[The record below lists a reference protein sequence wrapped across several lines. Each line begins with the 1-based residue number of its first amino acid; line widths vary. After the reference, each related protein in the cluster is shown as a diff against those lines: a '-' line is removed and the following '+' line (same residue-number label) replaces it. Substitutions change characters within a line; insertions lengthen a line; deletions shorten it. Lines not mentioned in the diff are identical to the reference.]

1 MSTLT
6 NTNEKTQPS
15 QATSAP
21 TEAPPLDLGGLEDA
35 KILALLEGFHIKEAK
50 GPEGTLEIL
59 SFKDKRF
66 SPLMRSWFKGRQDSE
81 IGFSFGGG
89 REYIRVRPRHP
100 LYWHVSTVYTVNIL
114 TAQRTQLRLKA
125 KARAEAAKARNAVSE
140 RGGQMRTDI
149 TATAKAGA

>member
-50 GPEGTLEIL
+50 GLEGTLEIL

-89 REYIRVRPRHP
+89 QECIRVRPTHP
-100 LYWHVSTVYTVNIL
+100 LYWHVCTVYTVNGLI
-114 TAQRTQLRLKA
+114 AQITELRLEA
-125 KARAEAAKARNAVSE
+125 KASAEAAKKGSE
-140 RGGQMRTDI
+140 D
-149 TATAKAGA
+149 ASKEVAA